1 MAEMKNSITPTQELP
16 ITEMQRMK
24 LIRIEDLTIHG
35 DAPVPPNPKPPL
47 FGAIASI
54 GAHATSPRPT
64 ETTVENHKKQYEIND
79 YAENLIQ
86 FKARQ
91 LVGTAGFT
99 KDDIE
104 DLEQDMRLD
113 LWQRLPKF
121 DPGKAKYSTF
131 VSRIINRKVCNLIRH
146 RTQELRDYRC
156 EDCSLHDVVE
166 FGESGDE
173 EIERIDT
180 ISQDEHDFRWGK
192 NILSTEDRLD
202 LRLDISLVLSKL
214 PPELQKVAELLQT
227 MSVAE
232 AARELNI
239 PRGSLYDRLEKL
251 RQAFEES
258 GIQKYLS

>member
-1 MAEMKNSITPTQELP
+1 MGAAEAVILQ
-16 ITEMQRMK
+16 
-24 LIRIEDLTIHG
+24 DLFFFVAT
-35 DAPVPPNPKPPL
+35 
-47 FGAIASI
+47 ASI
-54 GAHATSPRPT
+54 GIHARLLDQRRKMDS
-64 ETTVENHKKQYEIND
+64 NKKKYVISG
-79 YAENLIQ
+79 YAERQIK

-99 KDDIE
+99 RDDVE
-104 DLEQDMRLD
+104 DLEQEMRID
-113 LWQRLPKF
+113 LWERLPKF
-121 DPGKAKYSTF
+121 DPGKAKYNTF
-131 VSRIINRKVCNLIRH
+131 VSRIINHKVCNLIRH

-166 FGESGDE
+166 FDENGNE

-192 NILSTEDRLD
+192 NILPTEDRHD
-202 LRLDISLVLSKL
+202 LRLDISLVVSKL